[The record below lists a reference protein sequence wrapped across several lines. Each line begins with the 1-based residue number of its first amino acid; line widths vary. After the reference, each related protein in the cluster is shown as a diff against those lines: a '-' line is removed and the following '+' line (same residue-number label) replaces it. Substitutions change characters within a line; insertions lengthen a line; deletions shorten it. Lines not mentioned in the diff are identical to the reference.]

1 MSHVN
6 TAAAKIFFLA
16 TNLLQNAYRIDFV
29 FQDVRHSWTSVH
41 IHATY
46 VCVIIGCL
54 FYSFY
59 LMVMA
64 HSTKDCATSQ

>member
-16 TNLLQNAYRIDFV
+16 TNLLPNAYRIDFV
-29 FQDVRHSWTSVH
+29 FQELDICTH
-41 IHATY
+41 TY
-46 VCVIIGCL
+46 VCVIISCL

-64 HSTKDCATSQ
+64 QSTKNCATSQ